1 MMTVYMVCS
10 SLTVFG
16 QSIAIKSTGLFL
28 QGFLHLKIM
37 LSYTH
42 MFELTDE
49 KSKSFCSTFITSV
62 DSGSFLF

>member
-1 MMTVYMVCS
+1 MSVMMSVYVLCS
-10 SLTVFG
+10 SLTVFAP
-16 QSIAIKSTGLFL
+16 SIFLKSTGLFL

-49 KSKSFCSTFITSV
+49 KSK
-62 DSGSFLF
+62 